1 MKNKSLKLFFYVL
14 LIVSVV
20 IGLAFLF
27 FNGDEN
33 RMVSPILNWA
43 YILLFIGIVLAVV
56 LPLFFRS
63 GRGGKKTLWELV
75 ILVAVLLVSFL
86 LASGNAVSL
95 SPSVPEP
102 THGTLKMTDTV
113 LITSIILLVG
123 AILATIFGS
132 LLRKKS

>member
-14 LIVSVV
+14 LIISVV

-27 FNGDEN
+27 FNGDDN
-33 RMVSPILNWA
+33 KMVSPILNWA
-43 YILLFIGIVLAVV
+43 YILLFIGIVLAVI
-56 LPLFFRS
+56 LPLIFRS

-123 AILATIFGS
+123 AIFATIFGS

>member
-43 YILLFIGIVLAVV
+43 YILLFIGILLAVV

>member
-14 LIVSVV
+14 LIISVV

-27 FNGDEN
+27 FNGDDN
-33 RMVSPILNWA
+33 KMVSPILNWA
-43 YILLFIGIVLAVV
+43 YILLFIGIVLAVI
-56 LPLFFRS
+56 LPLIFRS

>member
-27 FNGDEN
+27 FNGDDN

>member
-14 LIVSVV
+14 LIISVV

-43 YILLFIGIVLAVV
+43 YILLFIGIILAVV
-56 LPLFFRS
+56 LPLVFRN

-86 LASGNAVSL
+86 LASGNSVSL

>member
-43 YILLFIGIVLAVV
+43 YILLFIGIVLAVI
-56 LPLFFRS
+56 LPLIFRS

>member
-43 YILLFIGIVLAVV
+43 YILLFIGIILAVV